1 VGREMIWM
9 WLGRRPFVADL
20 ALVSLLLLLTV
31 AAASRSDHV
40 ALAAALGT
48 LETLPLLFRRQR
60 PALALACVAAVA
72 LTMTV
77 LGIWG
82 IPLTLGVALYTL
94 ATTRPPRVQ
103 RALAYGSIASVAVV
117 LLVSDGIEFG
127 AAAARIVFL
136 IAAWLLG
143 ESIGARRA
151 YVREIEEKA
160 ERLEREQET
169 EARRATA
176 EEQARIARELHDVVA
191 HALSVIV
198 VQAGAADDVFEVD
211 PKLARGP
218 IRAIDGAARA
228 ALADLR
234 RVLGVLHDDTGYSP
248 QPGVSRLDG
257 LVEQV
262 RATGLQ
268 VALQIEGQ
276 PRPLPAAVDLSAYR
290 IVQEALTNVLKHA
303 DAERARVLLRY
314 GDVLIVEVTDDG
326 HGPSNGA
333 VGNGLIG
340 MRERAALLGGTV
352 NAGAASGGG
361 YRVRAAL
368 PTGELQ

>member
-1 VGREMIWM
+1 MIWM
-9 WLGRRPFVADL
+9 WLGRRPLVADL
-20 ALVSLLLLLTV
+20 ALVSALLVLT
-31 AAASRSDHV
+31 AGAASRSDHV
-40 ALAAALGT
+40 VLYAVLGT
-48 LETLPLLFRRQR
+48 LETLPLLFRRKR
-60 PALALACVAAVA
+60 PALVLGCVTAVA
-72 LTMTV
+72 FAMSA
-77 LGIWG
+77 LGIWAV
-82 IPLTLGVALYTL
+82 PLALGVALYTL
-94 ATTRPPRVQ
+94 ATTRPPRTL
-103 RALAYGSIASVAVV
+103 RLLAYGSIASVGVV
-117 LLVSDGIEFG
+117 LLAGNGVEFG

-143 ESIGARRA
+143 ESVGSRRA

-160 ERLEREQET
+160 ERLEREQEA
-169 EARRATA
+169 EARRAAA

-218 IRAIDGAARA
+218 IRAIDGAARS

-234 RVLGVLHDDTGYSP
+234 RVLGALKHDAGYAP
-248 QPGVSRLDG
+248 QPGVARLDG

-262 RATGLQ
+262 RATGLE
-268 VALQIEGQ
+268 VGLRIEGR
-276 PRPLPAAVDLSAYR
+276 PRPLPTAVDLSAYR

-303 DAERARVLLRY
+303 EAERARVVLRF
-314 GDVLIVEVTDDG
+314 GDELVVEVTDDG
-326 HGPSNGA
+326 HGPTNGA

-352 NAGAASGGG
+352 NAGAAPGGG
-361 YRVRAAL
+361 YRVRASL
-368 PTGELQ
+368 PTGDVS

>member
-1 VGREMIWM
+1 MIWL
-9 WLGRRPFVADL
+9 WLGRRPLVGDL
-20 ALVSLLLLLTV
+20 ALVSLLLFLTV
-31 AAASRSDHV
+31 GAASRTDHV
-40 ALAAALGT
+40 ALSAALGT

-60 PALALACVAAVA
+60 PALALACVTTVA
-72 LTMTV
+72 LAMSV

-82 IPLTLGVALYTL
+82 VPLTLGVALYTL
-94 ATTRPPRVQ
+94 ATTRPPRPQ
-103 RALAYGSIASVAVV
+103 RALAFGSIASVAVV
-117 LLVSDGIEFG
+117 VLVGDGLEFG

-143 ESIGARRA
+143 ESIGSRRA

-169 EARRATA
+169 EARRAAA

-198 VQAGAADDVFEVD
+198 VQAGAAADVFEVD
-211 PKLARGP
+211 PKLTRGP
-218 IRAIDGAARA
+218 IHAIDGAARA

-234 RVLGVLHDDTGYSP
+234 RVLGVLQQDTDYAP
-248 QPGVSRLDG
+248 QPGMSRLDG

-268 VALQIEGQ
+268 VALEIEGR

-303 DAERARVLLRY
+303 DADHARVRIQYDDAL
-314 GDVLIVEVTDDG
+314 VVEVSDDG
-326 HGPSNGA
+326 NGPVNGA
-333 VGNGLIG
+333 AGSGLIG
-340 MRERAALLGGTV
+340 MRERTALLGGTIE
-352 NAGAASGGG
+352 AGAAADGG
-361 YRVRAAL
+361 YRIRASL
-368 PTGELQ
+368 PTRDPA

>member
-1 VGREMIWM
+1 MIWM
-9 WLGRRPFVADL
+9 WLGRRPLVADL
-20 ALVSLLLLLTV
+20 ALVSALLALT
-31 AAASRSDHV
+31 AGAASRSDHV
-40 ALAAALGT
+40 VLSAVLGT

-60 PALALACVAAVA
+60 PALALACVTAVA
-72 LTMTV
+72 LAMTA
-77 LGIWG
+77 LSIW
-82 IPLTLGVALYTL
+82 IVPLALGVALYTL
-94 ATTRPPRVQ
+94 ATRQPTRAR
-103 RALAYGSIASVAVV
+103 RALAYASIASVGAV
-117 LLVSDGIEFG
+117 LLVDSVLEFG

-136 IAAWLLG
+136 VAAWLLG
-143 ESIGARRA
+143 ESVGSRRA

-169 EARRATA
+169 EARRAAA

-234 RVLGVLHDDTGYSP
+234 RVLGALKNDTEYAP
-248 QPGVSRLDG
+248 QPSVSQLDG

-268 VALQIEGQ
+268 VGLQIEGR

-303 DAERARVLLRY
+303 GAEQARVLLRF
-314 GDVLIVEVTDDG
+314 GDELIVEVTDDG
-326 HGPSNGA
+326 QGPANGA
-333 VGNGLIG
+333 TGNGLIG

-352 NAGAASGGG
+352 KAGAAPGGG
-361 YRVRAAL
+361 YRVRASL
-368 PTGELQ
+368 PTGDGS

>member
-1 VGREMIWM
+1 MIWM

-20 ALVSLLLLLTV
+20 ALVSVLLFLTV
-31 AAASRSDHV
+31 GAASRSDHV
-40 ALAAALGT
+40 ALSAALGT

-60 PALALACVAAVA
+60 PALALACVTAVA
-72 LTMTV
+72 FAMAV

-82 IPLTLGVALYTL
+82 VPLALGVALYTL
-94 ATTRPPRVQ
+94 ATTRPPRAE
-103 RALAYGSIASVAVV
+103 RTLAFGAIASVGVV
-117 LLVSDGIEFG
+117 LLVGTGLEFG

-143 ESIGARRA
+143 ESVGSRRA

-211 PKLARGP
+211 PRLARGP

-234 RVLGVLHDDTGYSP
+234 RVLGVLQEDAEYAP
-248 QPGVSRLDG
+248 QPGVSSLDG

-268 VALQIEGQ
+268 VALEIEGR
-276 PRPLPAAVDLSAYR
+276 PRALPAAVDLSAYR

-303 DAERARVLLRY
+303 DAGQACVRIRY
-314 GDVLIVEVTDDG
+314 GEELIVEVSDDG
-326 HGPSNGA
+326 NGA
-333 VGNGLIG
+333 LNGAAGNGMIG

-352 NAGAASGGG
+352 KAGAASGGG
-361 YRVRAAL
+361 FRVRASL
-368 PTGELQ
+368 PTGDPA

>member
-1 VGREMIWM
+1 M
-9 WLGRRPFVADL
+9 WLGRRPLVADL
-20 ALVSLLLLLTV
+20 ALVSVLLILTV
-31 AAASRSDHV
+31 GAATRSDHV
-40 ALAAALGT
+40 VLAAVLGAV
-48 LETLPLLFRRQR
+48 ETLPLLFRRKH
-60 PALALACVAAVA
+60 PALALACVTAVA
-72 LTMTV
+72 LTMSV
-77 LGIWG
+77 LGVWG

-94 ATTRPPRVQ
+94 ATTRPPRAQ
-103 RALAYGSIASVAVV
+103 RTLAYGSIACVAVV
-117 LLVSDGIEFG
+117 LLVGHGLEFG

-136 IAAWLLG
+136 VAAWLAG

-151 YVREIEEKA
+151 YIVEIEEKA

-169 EARRATA
+169 EARRAAA

-234 RVLGVLHDDTGYSP
+234 RVLGVLHDDAEYSP

-262 RATGLQ
+262 RATGLE
-268 VALQIEGQ
+268 VAMQIEGQ
-276 PRPLPAAVDLSAYR
+276 PRPLPTAVDLSAYR

-303 DAERARVLLRY
+303 GAERARVVLRF
-314 GDVLIVEVTDDG
+314 GDELIVEVTDDG
-326 HGPSNGA
+326 HGPANGA
-333 VGNGLIG
+333 TGNGLIG
-340 MRERAALLGGTV
+340 MRERAAVLGGTV
-352 NAGAASGGG
+352 NAGAAPGGG
-361 YRVRAAL
+361 YRVRASL
-368 PTGELQ
+368 PTGDLS